1 MIDRKQLDM
10 TIAGLHRHY
19 RDGDFTPQELLETLL
34 AQCREDDNP
43 IWITLLQMDQLAPYL
58 SNLED
63 KGPDELPLYGIPFA
77 IKDNIDLAGVP
88 TTAACPSFSHIPQ
101 KSAFVVEQLIQAG
114 AIPLGK
120 TNMDQ
125 FATGLVGTRS
135 PEPWG
140 PCQNALNPEYISG
153 GSSSG
158 SAVAVSRQLVSFS
171 LGTDTAGS
179 GRVPAAFNNIV
190 GLKPSR
196 GLLSNTGVVPA
207 CKSLDVI
214 SIFAVTAADANSV
227 LDCAAVFDSDDAYS
241 RANSFD
247 NGKRYFSMP
256 SAPLR
261 IGVPNLEHLEFFGD
275 SDSEHSFSRALDT
288 IKAAGHQLISIDFE
302 PFLKAARL
310 LYEGPWVAERY
321 LAIQEIIEQ
330 SPGALLPVIREIIG
344 AGNRQQATDAF
355 SAMYQLQD
363 FCQQARST
371 LDDVDMILTPTAGT
385 CYRTADVLAEPIKLN
400 SNLGFYTNFMNL
412 MDFSALAI
420 PTGFLPSGVGFGVT
434 LFHHAFTDKKLLGAG
449 ASFQQLFDLPL
460 GASRQPSKTQ
470 ADSDSRAAT
479 DSIEVIVCGAH
490 LSGQPLNWQLSER
503 GGTLLEQTTSSAS
516 YLLYALA
523 DGHRPGMVRASGAGV
538 AIAVEVWVIPKHSFG
553 SFVAEIPAPLG
564 IGQVELA
571 DGRWRCGFICDNYGL
586 EGATDISAHGGWLAY
601 LADKARY

>member
-1 MIDRKQLDM
+1 MIERKQLDM

-19 RDGDFTPQELLETLL
+19 RSGDFTPQELLETLL

-158 SAVAVSRQLVSFS
+158 SAVAASRQLVSFS

-247 NGKRYFSMP
+247 NGKRYFSTP
-256 SAPLR
+256 SVPLR
-261 IGVPNLEHLEFFGD
+261 IGVPNLEQLEFFGD

-321 LAIQEIIEQ
+321 LAIREIIEQ

-385 CYRTADVLAEPIKLN
+385 CYRTEDVLAEPIKLN
-400 SNLGFYTNFMNL
+400 SNLGYYTNFMNL

-434 LFHHAFTDKKLLGAG
+434 LFHHAFTDKQLLGAG
-449 ASFQQLFDLPL
+449 ASLQQLFDLPL
-460 GASRQPSKTQ
+460 GASRQLSKTQ
-470 ADSDSRAAT
+470 ADSNSRAAT

-503 GGTLLEQTTSSAS
+503 GGKLLEKTTSSAS

-523 DGHRPGMVRASGAGV
+523 DGYRPGMVRASGAGV
-538 AIAVEVWVIPKHSFG
+538 AIAVEVWVIPKHNFG
-553 SFVAEIPAPLG
+553 SFVAEIPVPLG

-601 LADKARY
+601 LADKAR